1 MGAAE
6 GARLR
11 QERTAKLTPPL
22 TPPPTTTPANTPPA
36 AEGPDTMLRRKVM
49 VTAYMKGVMARI
61 EDTFKTTE
69 QAAEPRRRRRRRREE
84 AQRRWHRR
92 RRQRRDAEAETEM
105 RAGQQR
111 QGGGEAEQ
119 GQGHQRRRGGEAR
132 GGLEGESGAEWAGRS
147 RGVSEF
153 LASKRAESV
162 FLDQSGRK
170 RTSHYG

>member
-1 MGAAE
+1 MA
-6 GARLR
+6 
-11 QERTAKLTPPL
+11 
-22 TPPPTTTPANTPPA
+22 
-36 AEGPDTMLRRKVM
+36 
-49 VTAYMKGVMARI
+49 TAYMKGIVARI
-61 EDTFKTTE
+61 ENTSMTDLVISTTTE
-69 QAAEPRRRRRRRREE
+69 LVAEPRRHRRSRREE

-92 RRQRRDAEAETEM
+92 RRQRRDAEAETDR

-111 QGGGEAEQ
+111 QEGGEAEQ

-132 GGLEGESGAEWAGRS
+132 GGHEGESGAEWAGRS

-153 LASKRAESV
+153 LASKRSESV

>member
-1 MGAAE
+1 
-6 GARLR
+6 
-11 QERTAKLTPPL
+11 
-22 TPPPTTTPANTPPA
+22 
-36 AEGPDTMLRRKVM
+36 V
-49 VTAYMKGVMARI
+49 ARI
-61 EDTFKTTE
+61 ENTFKTTE
-69 QAAEPRRRRRRRREE
+69 LAAEPRRHRRSRREE

-92 RRQRRDAEAETEM
+92 RRQRRDAEAEAE
-105 RAGQQR
+105 RREGQQR

-119 GQGHQRRRGGEAR
+119 GQGHQRRRGGETR
-132 GGLEGESGAEWAGRS
+132 GGHDGESGAEWAGRS